1 MDKHILLTAM
11 STFPNTY
18 APPNNLSRVAVP
30 NYYKA
35 LIDGQNLYC
44 NGILQTEAGT
54 KFFLHDCDYLD
65 KIVAIVSSETI
76 YDSKALSSV
85 EPDIQYIEDVG
96 EFVDEARR
104 RIDAYDPD
112 TPGSPLSPYGYYAYR
127 IGEFLR
133 QIDEESDKLRDFSID
148 EERRHILEEIAQDV
162 LLNAGI
168 TDPALWFYFVDNE
181 MAQKSKA
188 GRKRET
194 IFYTIEQK
202 LINDIENEY
211 IPESE
216 YATYIGSERASNA
229 ELEVEKTLSDLKNQ
243 LSVSV
248 EDLNKLKKSIEE
260 LQETVIKTY
269 SFKAFAKEVWLKA
282 LQKIVEHN
290 ISDLQKE
297 IIVHKADAYT
307 QKEVVY
313 GRLIETLTDVI
324 GRLSKELHDIKTN
337 RKIAELNYIK
347 SYLYRSLEGKY
358 RLMPKNPLQ
367 HVSLEYVK
375 DEIALDN
382 MPELDSIPNITGIV
396 KAICPNGTT
405 DDIHLYIDMQGSYRT
420 NAYVRNA
427 VLTILN
433 NASSNNV
440 QIEKIVSTQFDRAF
454 FTSTIVDDTRRYKII
469 DLASGMNAFIQYGR
483 ADQIRDYYK
492 DVYKRGNPNEY
503 IDHLLNEM
511 QTVDQA
517 LSLCDIDKLETAIKS
532 IHEILSK
539 NYIPNDEFSA
549 IFYTLTDTIR
559 QDYSG
564 LLVSDKNDSSI
575 MKIDYLALTD
585 WAYRKHF
592 VQQAITIIESK
603 LPRILA
609 DMGILYYCKANDSN
623 IRNEVLRLLTEE
635 IMHYKPKNNDNSN
648 RKNMKVRFP
657 WQFNDISHFVLK
669 TYQCKEINA
678 VKKTGKIKSFTKK
691 YPRKYDS
698 GSWSKTCNTISMLTE
713 KNTKNIKLFSDICW
727 SDSDNLFIIQK
738 LVYLYSYIAN
748 VRNEINHSSESNRIC
763 YSDSSTLIKDFLDIF
778 KEVTAILPNE
788 PAKATH
794 ITPIELYEYAVN
806 NENLIWLKQPDSR
819 NST

>member
-1 MDKHILLTAM
+1 MDKHVLLTAM

-85 EPDIQYIEDVG
+85 EPDIQYIEDIG

-104 RIDAYDPD
+104 RINAYDSNK
-112 TPGSPLSPYGYYAYR
+112 PGSPLSPYGYYAYR

-133 QIDEESDKLRDFSID
+133 QIDEESDKLRDYSIN
-148 EERRHILEEIAQDV
+148 EERRHKLEEIAQDV

-168 TDPALWFYFVDNE
+168 TDPALWFYSVDNE

-188 GRKRET
+188 GKKRET
-194 IFYTIEQK
+194 IFYAIEQK
-202 LINDIENEY
+202 LIKDIENEY

-216 YATYIGSERASNA
+216 YTKYIGTEGASNA
-229 ELEVEKTLSDLKNQ
+229 ELEVEKSLSNLKNQ

-269 SFKAFAKEVWLKA
+269 SFKAFAKEVWLKV

-297 IIVHKADAYT
+297 IIVQKADAYT

-313 GRLIETLTDVI
+313 GQLIETLTDVI

-337 RKIAELNYIK
+337 RKITELNYIK
-347 SYLYRSLEGKY
+347 SDLYRRLEGQY
-358 RLMPKNPLQ
+358 RLKPKNPLQ

-382 MPELDSIPNITGIV
+382 MPETGSIPNLTGIV
-396 KAICPNGTT
+396 NAICPNGTT

-427 VLTILN
+427 VLAILN

-440 QIEKIVSTQFDRAF
+440 HIEKIVSTQFDRTF

-483 ADQIRDYYK
+483 ADQIRAYFNSVYDSKVPTQIK
-492 DVYKRGNPNEY
+492 D
-503 IDHLLNEM
+503 LLIEM
-511 QTVDQA
+511 ETVDHA
-517 LSLCDIDKLETAIKS
+517 LSLCDIDALETSIKN
-532 IHEILSK
+532 IHEIFSRD
-539 NYIPNDEFSA
+539 YTISDEFSG
-549 IFYTLTDTIR
+549 IFNTMAEIIR
-559 QDYSG
+559 QDYRG
-564 LLVSDKNDSSI
+564 LLVPDKNDPSV
-575 MKIDYLALTD
+575 MKIDYIALTE

-592 VQQAITIIESK
+592 IQQAITIIESK
-603 LPRILA
+603 MPRVLV
-609 DMGILYYCKANDSN
+609 DMGILYYCSADSN
-623 IRNEVLRLLTEE
+623 IRNKVLRLLSEE
-635 IMHYKPKNNDNSN
+635 LKAYKPKKDSSDS
-648 RKNMKVRFP
+648 KIKPIKFP
-657 WQFNDISHFVLK
+657 WQLMDISHFVLR
-669 TYQCKEINA
+669 TYRSSNNA
-678 VKKTGKIKSFTKK
+678 VRKKTAEIKSFTKK
-691 YPRKYDS
+691 YPGKYDNNA
-698 GSWSKTCNTISMLTE
+698 WPKTCFLIAMLTE
-713 KNTKNIKLFSDICW
+713 EKRKIISLFSDINLTEPA
-727 SDSDNLFIIQK
+727 NLFSITK
-738 LVYLYSYIAN
+738 LLYLYSYIAN

-763 YSDSSTLIKDFLDIF
+763 YSDSITLIKDFLDIF

-788 PAKATH
+788 PAIATH
-794 ITPIELYEYAVN
+794 ITPIELYEYAVK
-806 NENLIWLKQPDSR
+806 NENLTWLKQPDSR